1 MTSLPGGQVWA
12 ALELKVDRVDDAAL
26 PPLVASCLEPC
37 VRGPADRV
45 RPQIRRV
52 AGPAFAPC
60 VALLT
65 RLDPGG
71 AWVEDAQARFAE
83 IAWEVE
89 PSELEATRRALR

>member
-1 MTSLPGGQVWA
+1 
-12 ALELKVDRVDDAAL
+12 
-26 PPLVASCLEPC
+26 
-37 VRGPADRV
+37 
-45 RPQIRRV
+45 
-52 AGPAFAPC
+52 